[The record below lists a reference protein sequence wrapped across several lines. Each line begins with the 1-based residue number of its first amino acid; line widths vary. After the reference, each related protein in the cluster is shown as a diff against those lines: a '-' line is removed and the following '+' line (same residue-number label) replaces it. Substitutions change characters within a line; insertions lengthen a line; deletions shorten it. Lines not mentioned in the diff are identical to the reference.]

1 MSKSGTLQVNA
12 CDGMLFVIFVVY
24 IYNFY
29 YVTLMVEIMLSFTM
43 TQRTITVGSHALTS
57 GIYT

>member
-12 CDGMLFVIFVVY
+12 CDGMLFVIY

-29 YVTLMVEIMLSFTM
+29 YVTLMVEMMLSFTM